1 MKKEYIIGGLA
12 IVGGLS
18 LLAYFK
24 SKPRRN
30 SEGFF
35 NALGSSKADPNSLQ
49 QQRKRE
55 INRLANLVR
64 SEINAVNN
72 SYSYD
77 RRIGALKNALSLVQ
91 QIYLNLSSWGTDNQ
105 GIIGDY
111 LQLTVGR
118 GKVRIVCPQ
127 WGVTQG
133 FNTPTSYFGLFGHI
147 ANLTAMFRATIVEP
161 QFPDGTTL
169 TPSQI
174 PAQNQIDQNFLNLFN
189 AWINRAN
196 VGIN

>member
-1 MKKEYIIGGLA
+1 MKKEYIVGGLA
-12 IVGGLS
+12 ILGGLS

-30 SEGFF
+30 SQGFF
-35 NALGSSKADPNSLQ
+35 NALGSNKADPSSLQ

-55 INRLANLVR
+55 VTRLANLVR

-91 QIYLNLSSWGTDNQ
+91 QIYLNLLSWGIDNQ
-105 GIIGDY
+105 GIMGDY
-111 LQLTVGR
+111 LLLTIGR
-118 GKVRIVCPQ
+118 DKMRLVCPQ
-127 WGVTQG
+127 WGVAQG
-133 FNTPTSYFGLFGHI
+133 FNTPTSYLGLLGHI
-147 ANLTAMFRATIVEP
+147 TNLTTMFRATIVEP

-174 PAQNQIDQNFLNLFN
+174 PAQNQRDQQFLSLFN
-189 AWINRAN
+189 SWINRTN
-196 VGIN
+196 VWFN